1 MGIGL
6 GTNTQQELI
15 AVWGKRGILNVQ
27 IVGDSKVVM
36 IGQWEL
42 QSYKC
47 FILIIEKIESIY

>member
-42 QSYKC
+42 QRDRKSVV
-47 FILIIEKIESIY
+47 